1 MYSLRLITYYLN
13 RIRYGGTTLVGS
25 GGARLSGPKNMDFY
39 QRSQKYFRK
48 TSYTIGIN
56 RMFPNKAKCSGAL
69 LLKNCEIIGKKFM
82 PIATDRIDMQGF
94 PNKYNQNS

>member
-1 MYSLRLITYYLN
+1 MFLCLTNPEMYSLRLITYYLN

-39 QRSQKYFRK
+39 QRSQNYFRK

-56 RMFPNKAKCSGAL
+56 RIFPNKAKWGTTFEEL
-69 LLKNCEIIGKKFM
+69 RDN
-82 PIATDRIDMQGF
+82 
-94 PNKYNQNS
+94 